1 MVPILSSIIVGERA
15 PVSRWR
21 GFTLALSYSQGM
33 ALVYTPLGVA
43 AGLLGEGLAATLQ
56 SPWLLSLFALILVV
70 LALSMFGTFQLQLPA
85 ALQTRLNASTHQLG
99 GGGLLKVFVMGMVS
113 ALIVGPCV
121 TGPLAGALIYLSQTK
136 DVFLGGSA
144 LYALACGMSVPLLL
158 VGVSA
163 GTLLPRSGPWMEMVK
178 NVFGLLLLG
187 VAWWM

>member
-1 MVPILSSIIVGERA
+1 
-15 PVSRWR
+15 
-21 GFTLALSYSQGM
+21 
-33 ALVYTPLGVA
+33 
-43 AGLLGEGLAATLQ
+43 
-56 SPWLLSLFALILVV
+56 
-70 LALSMFGTFQLQLPA
+70 QLQLPA
-85 ALQTRLNASTHQLG
+85 ALQARLNASTHLLG
-99 GGGLLKVFVMGMVS
+99 GGGLVKVFVMGMVS

-121 TGPLAGALIYLSQTK
+121 TGPLAGALISLSLTK

-187 VAWWM
+187 VAWWMLLSVLPTWAAMWSLAAILLLAAGFAGAFEVLADYAGMQRRLLHVLGYLLIILAAVQVVGALAG